1 MASDIVLDDDAITLK
16 DADTVTIAQGDRRVE
31 INLRSNRSR
40 MVVGSDE
47 APGFLTLDG
56 DNARISIMQGGL
68 VAQSASVRQSLSV
81 GTGGSEGGTHP
92 GSIRV
97 TSRTG
102 TLLTVDGASGEI
114 EIEGHGNLLD
124 RLAELATLRA
134 TVSRLESRVRAL
146 ES

>member
-1 MASDIVLDDDAITLK
+1 MASDIVLEDDAITLK

-31 INLRSNRSR
+31 INLRTNRSTLT
-40 MVVGSDE
+40 VGSDA
-47 APGFLTLDG
+47 APGTVVLDG
-56 DNARISIMQGGL
+56 DNARITIAQGSL
-68 VAQSASVRQSLSV
+68 VAESASLRASMRV
-81 GTGGSEGGTHP
+81 GSRGEGGTHP

>member
-1 MASDIVLDDDAITLK
+1 MASDIVLDDTSITLQ
-16 DADTVTIAQGDRRVE
+16 DADTVTISQGDRRVE

-56 DNARISIMQGGL
+56 TNARISIMQGG
-68 VAQSASVRQSLSV
+68 VIAQSASVREELSV
-81 GTGGSEGGTHP
+81 GSGGGEGGTHP

-97 TSRTG
+97 TGRTG
-102 TLLTVDGASGEI
+102 VLLTVDGAAGQI
-114 EIEGHGNLLD
+114 EIAGHGNLLD
-124 RLAELATLRA
+124 RLAELAALRA